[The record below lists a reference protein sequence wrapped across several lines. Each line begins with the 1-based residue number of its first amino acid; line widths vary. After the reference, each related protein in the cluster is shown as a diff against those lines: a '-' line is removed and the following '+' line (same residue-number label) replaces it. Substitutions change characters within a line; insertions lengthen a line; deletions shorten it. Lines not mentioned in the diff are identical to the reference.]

1 MNNIYILFFYLFNV
15 NDIVNDVDKDD
26 DDNDDD
32 CNWK

>member
-1 MNNIYILFFYLFNV
+1 MSNIYILFFYLFNV

-26 DDNDDD
+26 GDDDND

>member
-15 NDIVNDVDKDD
+15 NDIVNDVDNDD
-26 DDNDDD
+26 DDNDD